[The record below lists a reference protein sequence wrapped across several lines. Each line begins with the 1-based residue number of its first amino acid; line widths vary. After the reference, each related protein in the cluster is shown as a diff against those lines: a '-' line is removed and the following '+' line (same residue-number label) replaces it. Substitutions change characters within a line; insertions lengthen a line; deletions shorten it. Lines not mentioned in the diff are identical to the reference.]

1 MAYGIMKY
9 RISQDRMPDLS
20 AYLDE
25 QTRMAKLLRNAALFR
40 IRNHFTAQQKES
52 LTDNEQE
59 VENEIAR
66 AVAAGMKQPKAML
79 TYEGLWK
86 IMTVCSNPDYYAGL
100 SMQCAQ
106 NVLKQAC
113 HDFKGWLAALKAY
126 RIHPEKFL
134 GKPRMPGYVKSDQA
148 IAKYTNQD
156 CRIQP
161 DGSLKFPKTKQR
173 LPLGHAFPDG
183 APLKEVQVIP
193 EYGSFRVIVIYE
205 TEDSTVPSP
214 GTYHASIDFGV
225 NNLAAIVTDKDIP
238 CRIYKGG
245 AVKAANQWYNKRV
258 SRLLSVMMKG
268 KDPDEY
274 HCPQT
279 KQMTALAR
287 RRKYFLEDYFHKT
300 AKDIVGWCVQ
310 NGIGTLVCGHTK
322 LWKQKADTG
331 KRNNQSFVQIPFNNL
346 MSILEYLCARA
357 GILFLEQEES
367 YTSQA
372 SAVDRDPVPVF
383 DGNHKPDVHFSG
395 SRIRRGLYRTAD
407 GTCVNAD
414 LNGAANILRK
424 AVPGAFAGMDVKA
437 ILRNISVVRFGN
449 LYKVSG

>member
-40 IRNHFTAQQKES
+40 IRNHFTAKQKES

-59 VENEIAR
+59 VEDEIAR

-79 TYEGLWK
+79 TYEELWK

-113 HDFKGWLAALKAY
+113 RDFKGWLAALKA
-126 RIHPEKFL
+126 
-134 GKPRMPGYVKSDQA
+134 
-148 IAKYTNQD
+148 
-156 CRIQP
+156 IQP

-407 GTCVNAD
+407 GTCVNAEE
-414 LNGAANILRK
+414 R
-424 AVPGAFAGMDVKA
+424 PTF
-437 ILRNISVVRFGN
+437 
-449 LYKVSG
+449 